1 MGQQQISDHQPERQ
15 QTCIASSCL
24 HRSCKASPFW
34 HCFCQPLP
42 LSGLFVLLL
51 VQQWRMLL
59 LRLVVHCRVRQSC
72 LHCASLKL
80 LMLH

>member
-1 MGQQQISDHQPERQ
+1 M
-15 QTCIASSCL
+15 
-24 HRSCKASPFW
+24 
-34 HCFCQPLP
+34 
-42 LSGLFVLLL
+42 LL